1 MRAGPPAGRAG
12 APRETA
18 GSRRVGALLLLG
30 AAAGSAVYVAAVSLL
45 ARWPHL
51 VRARGGGAAA
61 RPVLV
66 GAVALPA
73 AVLGVVWWRTSRG
86 RRGAPLRRHAVAFAC
101 VGFGAAWV
109 VWGVLEQH
117 VLRTFD
123 VAPGSGSAAAW
134 DSLFHGVGVVT
145 AGLGT
150 SILSAGGATGG
161 GT

>member
-1 MRAGPPAGRAG
+1 M
-12 APRETA
+12 
-18 GSRRVGALLLLG
+18 GALLLLG
-30 AAAGSAVYVAAVSLL
+30 AAAGSAVYVAVVSLL

-61 RPVLV
+61 RPLLV
-66 GAVALPA
+66 AAVAVPA
-73 AVLGVVWWRTSRG
+73 AVVGVVWWRSSRG
-86 RRGAPLRRHAVAFAC
+86 RRGAPAVRHAVAFAS

-117 VLRTFD
+117 LLRTFD

-134 DSLFHGVGVVT
+134 DSLFHGIGVIT

-150 SILSAGGATGG
+150 SILSAGGATGRD
-161 GT
+161 T